1 MAYVVKKHSISYE
14 QGLLTAGWPIP
25 RSFATAEKLPFS
37 TSLTNI
43 CIASNLS
50 TRTSIPLWNR
60 FYAKSNDSPACG
72 PPQDRGQK
80 QSFSLPE
87 RIPIRNSWCSSS
99 CQICLQFRHINIPGD

>member
-37 TSLTNI
+37 TNRTNI

-60 FYAKSNDSPACG
+60 FYAKSNDSPTCC
-72 PPQDRGQK
+72 PLQDCGQK
-80 QSFSLPE
+80 KLPPLPPC
-87 RIPIRNSWCSSS
+87 IPIRNSRYSSS
-99 CQICLQFRHINIPGD
+99 CQIGLQCRHIYIADD